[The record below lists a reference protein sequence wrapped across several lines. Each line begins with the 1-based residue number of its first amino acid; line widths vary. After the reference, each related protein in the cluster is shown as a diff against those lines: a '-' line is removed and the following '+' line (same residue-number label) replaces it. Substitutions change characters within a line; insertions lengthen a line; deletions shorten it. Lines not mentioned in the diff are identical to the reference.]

1 VIRIRESG
9 KCLESSILDRSS
21 ARKRRKAITLDRP
34 VPKSP
39 SKPVA
44 ARDLDRVITTLEV
57 DFVRLAECVVSPGW
71 RLCLGASDLPAIHY
85 NLTGSGRMLTEK
97 WPPIPLSPHT
107 LTILPAR
114 TAFRIEVDC
123 DSGSTL
129 ETVASS
135 QFPPFEL
142 GKIRRLAAGND
153 PRVIMICGYF
163 SASYGTSIDL
173 FARLPVPIMEK
184 FDAND
189 QLDQKLKSALAELVA
204 QEIGS
209 GAMTMALMKQV
220 LVPILRRSLNSTNL
234 WAERFAVLND
244 PQIARALSDM
254 VARPDAPHSVETLS
268 GTSALSRSAFM
279 LRFTKALGA
288 SPMTVLREMR
298 MRQAKVLLAVDSLS
312 IDQIARAVG
321 YANRTS
327 FFRAFRKAHGMD
339 PSDYRANAHSVTDK
353 AS

>member
-1 VIRIRESG
+1 
-9 KCLESSILDRSS
+9 
-21 ARKRRKAITLDRP
+21 
-34 VPKSP
+34 VPKNV
-39 SKPVA
+39 SKNPAKRIA
-44 ARDLDRVITTLEV
+44 AHDLDRLITTLEV
-57 DFVRLAECVVSPGW
+57 DFVMLAECLVSPGW
-71 RLCLGASDLPAIHY
+71 RLSLGPKDTPAIHY
-85 NLTGSGRMLTEK
+85 NLTGTGRMIVGN

-107 LTILPAR
+107 LTILPPHS
-114 TAFRIEVDC
+114 AFKIEVGH
-123 DSGSTL
+123 DSGSPLT
-129 ETVASS
+129 TVESR
-135 QFPPFEL
+135 QFPFEP
-142 GKIRRLAAGND
+142 GKLRRVVAGNGD
-153 PRVIMICGYF
+153 PRVILICGYF
-163 SASYGTSIDL
+163 SASYGASIDL
-173 FARLPVPIMEK
+173 FAKLPVPIVEK
-184 FDAND
+184 FDAAD

-204 QEIGS
+204 QEVGS

-220 LVPILRRSLNSTNL
+220 LVTIFRRSLSSPNL

-254 VARPDAPHSVETLS
+254 VARPDAPHSIETLS
-268 GTSALSRSAFM
+268 GASALSRSAFM

-321 YANRTS
+321 YANRAS
-327 FFRAFRKAHGMD
+327 FFRAFRKVHGMD